1 MERNRKTS
9 SFEDVISQPEDSID
23 LAVAALLI
31 AKDEYPDLDIHNHLK
46 KIDEL
51 AKRVNNQLNSVKEKS
66 FLTIIQQINMVLFE
80 QEGFYGNIRDYYD
93 PRNSFLNEVLN
104 RRTGIPVTLS
114 LVYMEIGKRLG
125 IQFFGIGMPGH
136 FIVKG
141 WYQGSSLLIDP
152 FHQGRLLNEEDCQKQ
167 LREINGKNVQFISSY
182 LDTLN
187 KCSILCRIL
196 VNLKMIYLKKKD
208 FSRALNVIE
217 KIILLSPQQ
226 PREIRDRGLV
236 HLQLNYFSAAIQ
248 DWKKYL
254 QLDPKAPDV
263 EQIRNK
269 LRQVALQVARQN

>member
-114 LVYMEIGKRLG
+114 LV
-125 IQFFGIGMPGH
+125 
-136 FIVKG
+136 
-141 WYQGSSLLIDP
+141 
-152 FHQGRLLNEEDCQKQ
+152 
-167 LREINGKNVQFISSY
+167 
-182 LDTLN
+182 
-187 KCSILCRIL
+187 
-196 VNLKMIYLKKKD
+196 
-208 FSRALNVIE
+208 
-217 KIILLSPQQ
+217 
-226 PREIRDRGLV
+226 
-236 HLQLNYFSAAIQ
+236 
-248 DWKKYL
+248 
-254 QLDPKAPDV
+254 
-263 EQIRNK
+263 
-269 LRQVALQVARQN
+269 